1 MSKQEE
7 LEAKIR
13 EQRTVE
19 ANKKGFIGQ
28 NGKIGTVLKM
38 MGQPI
43 VSHSEGGAYVDT
55 NYLEESQ
62 EESPW
67 PVSTSEFMNSIPV
80 MDLDGNVRPETEEWA
95 QIKNPV
101 SYGVYNVGWH
111 FDGLSRGMHLEIK
124 YDDTEAKLVV
134 LHKGYVVYKEIK
146 GEIVSYV
153 PKDEWEGWIEVLYK
167 KAKEIQRRK
176 KEIEFEDQVKES
188 EKIKASWWAEMKSRW
203 GLE

>member
-7 LEAKIR
+7 LEARIR

-19 ANKKGFIGQ
+19 ANKKGLIGQ
-28 NGKIGTVLKM
+28 NGKIGVVLKM

-55 NYLEESQ
+55 NYLEY
-62 EESPW
+62 EEEAGEPRSSAELLEKIPI
-67 PVSTSEFMNSIPV
+67 MNI
-80 MDLDGNVRPETEEWA
+80 DGSLRPETAEWA
-95 QIKNPV
+95 QLADPV
-101 SYGVYNVGWH
+101 SYGIYNVGWY

-124 YDDTEAKLVV
+124 YMDSEAELVV

-153 PKDEWEGWIEVLYK
+153 PKDEWEGWVNNLYN
-167 KAKEIQRRK
+167 KAKDMQRKMKENEFEEQVRESERK
-176 KEIEFEDQVKES
+176 KK
-188 EKIKASWWAEMKSRW
+188 SWWSEMKSRW
-203 GLE
+203 GIE

>member
-7 LEAKIR
+7 LETKIR

-19 ANKKGFIGQ
+19 ANKKGFVGQ
-28 NGKIGTVLKM
+28 NGKIGTILKM

-43 VSHSEGGAYVDT
+43 VSHSVGGAYVDT
-55 NYLEESQ
+55 NYLEEPQ

-67 PVSTSEFMNSIPV
+67 PVNSSELMDSIPV

-101 SYGVYNVGWH
+101 SYGVYNIGWH
-111 FDGLSRGMHLEIK
+111 FDGLGRGMHLEIK
-124 YDDTEAKLVV
+124 YDDAGAELIV
-134 LHKGYVVYKEIK
+134 LYKGYVVYKEIK

-153 PKDEWEGWIEVLYK
+153 PKDEWEGWIEGLYK
-167 KAKEIQRRK
+167 KAKEMQRRK
-176 KEIEFEDQVKES
+176 KEMEFEDQVKES
-188 EKIKASWWAEMKSRW
+188 EKRKTSWWAEMKSRW
-203 GLE
+203 GVE